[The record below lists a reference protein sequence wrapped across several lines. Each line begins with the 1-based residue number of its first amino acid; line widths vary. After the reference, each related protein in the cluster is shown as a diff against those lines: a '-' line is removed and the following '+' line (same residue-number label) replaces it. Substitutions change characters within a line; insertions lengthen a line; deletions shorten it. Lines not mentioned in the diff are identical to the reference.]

1 MKFITPLVISFSLL
15 AFAAHAAD
23 DAKNKQTQS
32 KPSMSQGAKS
42 SGSASAGASGS
53 KSAGASSAFERA
65 DTNKDGRLSRA
76 EFDAAMKKGGSGAS
90 TGKSSPAKPSSGAS
104 ASGGASTSKQ
114 PSKTSK

>member
-42 SGSASAGASGS
+42 
-53 KSAGASSAFERA
+53 AGASSAFDRA
-65 DTNKDGRLSRA
+65 DTDKDGKLSRT
-76 EFDAAMKKGGSGAS
+76 EFEMAMQKRGGGAS
-90 TGKSSPAKPSSGAS
+90 TGKS
-104 ASGGASTSKQ
+104 ASGGASTST
-114 PSKTSK
+114 PSSKTAK